1 MDDEPHDAPD
11 AEVIARATDEGVLI
25 ARAASVVAVANRIIV
40 RALRADEPFDLPRT
54 RMIAQHELYRI
65 AEEQMLE
72 AERMEDALDVA
83 LRTEGTGTHQF
94 DYRQGDVS
102 PLALRAA
109 IYSRVA
115 ERFIGYSA
123 DDDYVESVVGS
134 ARDRAWNDVGSAV
147 INRLNEGAAA
157 DADYERERSRRMR
170 LLAADLRGMTPP
182 AP

>member
-1 MDDEPHDAPD
+1 MDDEPLPD
-11 AEVIARATDEGVLI
+11 SEVIERAADEGVLI

-65 AEEQMLE
+65 AEEQMLD
-72 AERMEDALDVA
+72 AERMEEARDVA

-94 DYRQGDVS
+94 DYRRGDAG

-115 ERFIGYSA
+115 EQLIRLSG
-123 DDDYVESVVGS
+123 DGEYVESVVDA
-134 ARDRAWNDVGSAV
+134 ARERAWRDVGSAV
-147 INRLNEGAAA
+147 ISRLGEKVAV
-157 DADYERERSRRMR
+157 DADYERDREKRMR
-170 LLAADLRGMTPP
+170 LLAADLLGMTPP

>member
-1 MDDEPHDAPD
+1 MDTEPHDDP
-11 AEVIARATDEGVLI
+11 EVIARAADEGVLI

-72 AERMEDALDVA
+72 AERMEDARDVA

-94 DYRQGDVS
+94 DYRRGDAEA
-102 PLALRAA
+102 LALRAA

-115 ERFIGYSA
+115 EQLIRLSA
-123 DDDYVESVVGS
+123 DDAYVESVVDA
-134 ARDRAWNDVGSAV
+134 ARERAWNDVGSAV
-147 INRLNEGAAA
+147 ITRLGERIAL
-157 DADYERERSRRMR
+157 DADYDSERATRLRR
-170 LLAADLRGMTPP
+170 LAADLTGMAP
-182 AP
+182 ASD

>member
-1 MDDEPHDAPD
+1 MDDDPD
-11 AEVIARATDEGVLI
+11 AESEVVARAADEGVLI

-65 AEEQMLE
+65 AEEQMLD
-72 AERMEDALDVA
+72 AERMEEALDVA
-83 LRTEGTGTHQF
+83 LRTEGRGTHQF
-94 DYRQGDVS
+94 DYRQGDAG

-115 ERFIGYSA
+115 EQLIRLSA
-123 DDDYVESVVGS
+123 DDDYVESVVDA
-134 ARDRAWNDVGSAV
+134 ARERAWNDVGSAV
-147 INRLNEGAAA
+147 ISRLGQRVAP
-157 DADYERERSRRMR
+157 DADYEREREKRMR
-170 LLAADLRGMTPP
+170 TLAAELDRLAPP